1 MKLIFATNNP
11 HKLEEIKAHIPEK
24 YEVTGLRDA
33 GISEE
38 IPETH
43 DTLEGNAIEKAQ
55 YIFEKY
61 SYACFA
67 DDTGLEVE
75 ALDNRPGVLSARFA
89 GMEGNSKKNIGKLLK
104 EMKGIA
110 NRKARFR
117 TVIAFINDN
126 GISTFEGIVNG
137 IITHQESGNNGFGYD
152 PVFIPEGSQKTF
164 AEMSLTEK
172 NKISHRSMALNR
184 FIDHL
189 NTFNPNLP

>member
-1 MKLIFATNNP
+1 
-11 HKLEEIKAHIPEK
+11 
-24 YEVTGLRDA
+24 
-33 GISEE
+33 
-38 IPETH
+38 
-43 DTLEGNAIEKAQ
+43 
-55 YIFEKY
+55 
-61 SYACFA
+61 
-67 DDTGLEVE
+67 
-75 ALDNRPGVLSARFA
+75 
-89 GMEGNSKKNIGKLLK
+89 MEGNSKKNIGKLLK